1 MKCNRIKRALI
12 RKTEPNPVANPC
24 GTPVRAALRVCP
36 SLSLPLS
43 RFVCFF
49 MARHRVLFSLCF
61 HNRVQIRPE
70 HGNGQM
76 DIKNENKNENENEY
90 ISECGCSI
98 ARLKV
103 IHQL

>member
-24 GTPVRAALRVCP
+24 GPQYEHYVCVF
-36 SLSLPLS
+36 LS
-43 RFVCFF
+43 VFF

-61 HNRVQIRPE
+61 HNRVQIRHK

-76 DIKNENKNENENEY
+76 DIKNGNENVLA
-90 ISECGCSI
+90 CAT
-98 ARLKV
+98 ARPKV